1 LNLLQIPLHF
11 NYEVY
16 TTTRR
21 ERDLDAYLNA
31 LSDIVQRHTTADVS
45 HLFFFLIKNEDL
57 FLFVFIRFSMLFRNV
72 SNVFAMLVL
81 HYQIERLLIEEILS
95 IRSWLISMQLWA
107 FSKKW
112 FDEKD
117 FIKIN
122 STIL

>member
-1 LNLLQIPLHF
+1 ML
-11 NYEVY
+11 V
-16 TTTRR
+16 T
-21 ERDLDAYLNA
+21 
-31 LSDIVQRHTTADVS
+31 
-45 HLFFFLIKNEDL
+45 FFFLIKNEDL

-95 IRSWLISMQLWA
+95 IKSWLISMQLWA